1 MKNFKFFVCSVL
13 VLWALLG
20 SCKNGSDS
28 DGGNPDFPENLAEY
42 VGDEN
47 YKSPKNVE
55 ISAAVAK
62 NQSDGLKGDWWRET
76 SFYHIWVKSFA
87 DSDAT
92 AAVILR
98 ELKASSTTFKTI
110 WAVQESGFRR
120 FLSAIINQKLK
131 KTICTAT
138 M

>member
-28 DGGNPDFPENLAEY
+28 DGENPDFPENLAEY
-42 VGDEN
+42 VGNES

-55 ISAAVAK
+55 ISAEVAK

-87 DSDAT
+87 DSNNDGCGDFKG
-92 AAVILR
+92 
-98 ELKASSTTFKTI
+98 KASSITFMTI
-110 WAVQESGFRR
+110 WAVLESGFRR
-120 FLSAIINQKLK
+120 FLSAIINQKIK
-131 KTICTAT
+131 MKICTAT